1 MASFYQSISVMKSIT
16 VTFSYSTNTND
27 FTIEAVVTPGT
38 KSINCQFD
46 RFKEPD
52 DDDTVEITE
61 VTGENGV
68 DHIAEIIFTGK
79 QMREIEALAIENAN
93 EQIEPEYED

>member
-1 MASFYQSISVMKSIT
+1 MKSIT
-16 VTFSYSTNTND
+16 VTFSYSTNTHD
-27 FTIEAVVTPGT
+27 FTIEAVVTPGK

-61 VTGENGV
+61 VTDEDGV
-68 DHIAEIIFTGK
+68 DHIAEFVFTGK

-93 EQIEPEYED
+93 EQSEEYED

>member
-1 MASFYQSISVMKSIT
+1 MKSIT
-16 VTFSYSTNTND
+16 VTFRYSTNTHD
-27 FTIEAVVTPGT
+27 FTIEAVVTPGA

-61 VTGENGV
+61 VTDEDGV
-68 DHIAEIIFTGK
+68 DHIAEFVFTGK

-93 EQIEPEYED
+93 EQSEPEYED

>member
-1 MASFYQSISVMKSIT
+1 MKSIQ
-16 VTFSYSTNTND
+16 VTFSYSTNVND
-27 FTIEAVVTPGT
+27 YTIEATVFPGI
-38 KSINCQFD
+38 KSVRGQFD

-52 DDDTVEITE
+52 DEDTAEITE
-61 VTGENGV
+61 VTDDDGV

-93 EQIEPEYED
+93 EQSEEYED

>member
-1 MASFYQSISVMKSIT
+1 MKSIQ
-16 VTFSYSTNTND
+16 VTFIYSTNTND
-27 FTIEAVVTPGT
+27 YTIEATVTPGV

-61 VTGENGV
+61 VTDENGTE
-68 DHIAEIIFTGK
+68 HIPELSFTVKEI
-79 QMREIEALAIENAN
+79 REIEALALENAA
-93 EQIEPEYED
+93 EESEPEYED

>member
-1 MASFYQSISVMKSIT
+1 MKSIT
-16 VTFSYSTNTND
+16 VTFSYSINTKD
-27 FTIEAVVTPGT
+27 FTIEAVVTPGA

-46 RFKEPD
+46 RFKYPD

-61 VTGENGV
+61 VTDEDGV

-79 QMREIEALAIENAN
+79 QIREIEALAIENAN
-93 EQIEPEYED
+93 EQSEPEYED

>member
-1 MASFYQSISVMKSIT
+1 MQSIQ

-27 FTIEAVVTPGT
+27 YTIEAVVTPGA

-61 VTGENGV
+61 VTDQDGV

-93 EQIEPEYED
+93 EQREEYED